1 MRAGRPLLVALAA
14 VALAAALAGC
24 MRKPAPR
31 PVAAA
36 PAPVAAQAMP
46 APVPPPVVTGPPAAA
61 MAQAPAAEPVIEEPA
76 YRLDSGDKLRVVVFG
91 QEGLSNSYSVDA
103 AGMITMPLIGPVP
116 ARERTTTGL
125 SRAIAEKLRNG
136 YIREPHVAVE
146 IEAYRPF
153 FILGEVTAPGQY
165 PYVANMTA
173 ETAIAIAG
181 GFTPRAEKKTV
192 EVSRSA
198 ERQLYRGRVPLAF
211 QIRPGDTVL
220 VRERWF

>member
-24 MRKPAPR
+24 MRKSAPR
-31 PVAAA
+31 PAAAA

-46 APVPPPVVTGPPAAA
+46 APLPPPIVSGPPAAA

-76 YRLDSGDKLRVVVFG
+76 YLLDSGDKLRVVVFG

-165 PYVANMTA
+165 PYIANMTA

-181 GFTPRAEKKTV
+181 GFTPRAEKKSV
-192 EVSRSA
+192 EVSRSN
-198 ERQLYRGRVPLAF
+198 ERQLYRGKVPLAF